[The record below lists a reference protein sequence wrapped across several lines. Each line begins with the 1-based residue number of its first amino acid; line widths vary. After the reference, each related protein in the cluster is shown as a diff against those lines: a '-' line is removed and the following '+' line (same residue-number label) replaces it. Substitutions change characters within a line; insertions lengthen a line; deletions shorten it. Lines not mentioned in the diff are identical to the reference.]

1 MEEKLLVVFLKF
13 LIMKIIMNKLEKVEK
28 ISNQLNA
35 LRKAQLNN

>member
-28 ISNQLNA
+28 ISNQLNP